1 MSLAYGEAAGCRRHR
16 HYPQMIGRKSPRAER
31 RVATLRDCRDG
42 TKREMSHAMPRH
54 LHRGTATHYASA
66 G

>member
-1 MSLAYGEAAGCRRHR
+1 MSLTYGEAAGCRRHR

-31 RVATLRDCRDG
+31 RVATLRYCRDG
-42 TKREMSHAMPRH
+42 TKHLTASDARH
-54 LHRGTATHYASA
+54 LRRGTAAHYAST